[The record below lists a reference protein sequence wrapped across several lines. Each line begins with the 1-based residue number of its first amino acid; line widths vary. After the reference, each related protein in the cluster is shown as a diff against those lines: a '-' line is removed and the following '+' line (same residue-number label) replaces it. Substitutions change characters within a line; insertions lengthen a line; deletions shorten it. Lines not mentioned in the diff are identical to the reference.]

1 MGITRRGFLQLT
13 GAALVTSVMCEF
25 AEQTPAMAAEPGGSY
40 KLVNVT
46 ETATVCCY
54 CSGGCG
60 TIVSVRDD
68 ELINVEGDPDHP
80 INRGGLCSKGASQF
94 AVNSV
99 IDPETDLA
107 IINPN
112 RLLTPKVRRAGK
124 TEWEDIS
131 WEQAIDELAAKI
143 KKTRDESYEATEEIE
158 FTDKVT
164 GAKTKQMVTVNR
176 CESIASFGAAALDNE
191 EGYALQ
197 KLCRGLGMTY
207 IEHQA
212 RI

>member
-13 GAALVTSVMCEF
+13 GVAFASSVMYQF
-25 AEQTPAMAAEPGGSY
+25 AQQSSAFAVDTGQEW
-40 KLVNVT
+40 KLVGVT
-46 ETATVCCY
+46 ETPTVCCY

-60 TIVSVRDD
+60 TIVSVRDSK
-68 ELINVEGDPDHP
+68 LINVEGDPDHP
-80 INRGGLCSKGASQF
+80 INRGGLCSKGSSQF

-99 IDPETDLA
+99 IDPETGEA

-112 RLLTPKVRRAGK
+112 RLLKPKVRRAGK
-124 TEWEDIS
+124 SEWEDIT
-131 WEQAIDELAAKI
+131 WEAAIAEIAAKI
-143 KKTRDESYEATEEIE
+143 KKTRDENYTEK
-158 FTDKVT
+158 DDD
-164 GAKTKQMVTVNR
+164 GVTVNR
-176 CESIASFGAAALDNE
+176 CEAIASFGAAALDNE

-197 KLCRGLGMTY
+197 KLCRGLGLTY

>member
-1 MGITRRGFLQLT
+1 MDITRRGFFQLA
-13 GAALVTSVMCEF
+13 GAALMTSVVFEF
-25 AEQTPAMAAEPGGSY
+25 AEQSPAMAFIPAAAY
-40 KLVNVT
+40 KLVNTT

-60 TIVSVRDD
+60 TLVSVRDKK
-68 ELINVEGDPDHP
+68 LINVEGDPDHP
-80 INRGGLCSKGASQF
+80 INRGGLCSKGSSQF

-99 IDPETDLA
+99 IDPETGEA

-112 RLLTPKVRRAGK
+112 RLLKPKVRRPGK
-124 TEWEDIS
+124 SAWEDIS
-131 WEQAIDELAAKI
+131 WEAAIGEIAAKI
-143 KKTRDESYEATEEIE
+143 KATRDANYTEK
-158 FTDKVT
+158 DDT
-164 GAKTKQMVTVNR
+164 GVTVNR
-176 CESIASFGAAALDNE
+176 CEAIANFGAAALDNE

-197 KLCRGLGMTY
+197 KLCRGLGLTY

>member
-1 MGITRRGFLQLT
+1 
-13 GAALVTSVMCEF
+13 
-25 AEQTPAMAAEPGGSY
+25 
-40 KLVNVT
+40 
-46 ETATVCCY
+46 VCCY

-60 TIVSVRDD
+60 TIVSVRDGV
-68 ELINVEGDPDHP
+68 LINVEGDPDHP
-80 INRGGLCSKGASQF
+80 INRGGLCSKGSSQF

-99 IDPETDLA
+99 IDPATDKA

-112 RLLTPKVRRAGK
+112 RLLTPKVRRPGAS
-124 TEWEDIS
+124 EWEDIS
-131 WEQAIDELAAKI
+131 WERAIEEIAIKV
-143 KKTRDESYEATEEIE
+143 KKTRDDAYEAI
-158 FTDKVT
+158 DAD
-164 GAKTKQMVTVNR
+164 GVTVNR

-197 KLCRGLGMTY
+197 KLCRGLGLTY

>member
-1 MGITRRGFLQLT
+1 MSVTRRDFFKLT
-13 GAALVTSVMCEF
+13 GAAFVSTAMFEF
-25 AEQTPAMAAEPGGSY
+25 VGQTPAMAVETEAGW
-40 KLVNVT
+40 KLLNVV
-46 ETATVCCY
+46 ETSTVCCY

-60 TIVSVRDD
+60 TIVSVRDG

-80 INRGGLCSKGASQF
+80 INRGGLCSKGSSQF

-99 IDPETDLA
+99 IDPKTDEA

-112 RLLTPKVRRAGK
+112 RLQKPKVRRPGK
-124 TEWEDIS
+124 SEWEDIS
-131 WEQAIDELAAKI
+131 WEQAIDEIAAKV
-143 KKTRDESYEATEEIE
+143 KATRDAAYEAKDEA
-158 FTDKVT
+158 
-164 GAKTKQMVTVNR
+164 GVTVNR
-176 CESIASFGAAALDNE
+176 CESIANFGAAALDNE

-197 KLCRGLGMTY
+197 KLCRGLGLTY

>member
-1 MGITRRGFLQLT
+1 MSVTRRDFLKLT
-13 GAALVTSVMCEF
+13 GAAFMSAAVYEF
-25 AEQTPAMAAEPGGSY
+25 VGQSPAMAVEQNAGW
-40 KLVNVT
+40 KLRDVV
-46 ETATVCCY
+46 ETSTVCCY

-60 TIVSVRDD
+60 TIVSVRDG
-68 ELINVEGDPDHP
+68 ELVNVEGDPDHP
-80 INRGGLCSKGASQF
+80 INRGGLCSKGSSQF

-99 IDPETDLA
+99 IDPETDKV

-112 RLLTPKVRRAGK
+112 RLQKPKVRRAGK
-124 TEWEDIS
+124 SEWEDIS

-143 KKTRDESYEATEEIE
+143 KKTRDDAYEEKD
-158 FTDKVT
+158 TD
-164 GAKTKQMVTVNR
+164 GVTVNR
-176 CESIASFGAAALDNE
+176 CESIANFGAAALDNE

-197 KLCRGLGMTY
+197 KLCRGLGLTY

>member
-1 MGITRRGFLQLT
+1 MSITRRGFFKLS
-13 GAALVTSVMCEF
+13 GAALITSVVFEF
-25 AEQTPAMAAEPGGSY
+25 AEQSPALAAEAAADY
-40 KLVNVT
+40 KLVDTT

-60 TIVSVRDD
+60 TLVSMRDGK
-68 ELINVEGDPDHP
+68 LINVEGDPDHP
-80 INRGGLCSKGASQF
+80 INRGGLCSKGSSQF

-99 IDPETDLA
+99 IDPETGEA

-112 RLLTPKVRRAGK
+112 RLLKPKVRRAGK
-124 TEWEDIS
+124 SEWEDIS
-131 WEQAIDELAAKI
+131 WEEAISEIAAKL
-143 KKTRDESYEATEEIE
+143 KKTRDENYEE
-158 FTDKVT
+158 TDENGV
-164 GAKTKQMVTVNR
+164 VVNR
-176 CESIASFGAAALDNE
+176 TEAIASMGAAALDNE

>member
-13 GAALVTSVMCEF
+13 GAALMSSVMYEF
-25 AEQTPAMAAEPGGSY
+25 VGQSPAMAAEPDQEW
-40 KLVNVT
+40 KLVDVK
-46 ETATVCCY
+46 ETPTVCCY

-60 TIVSVRDD
+60 TIVSVRDGK
-68 ELINVEGDPDHP
+68 LINVEGDPDHP
-80 INRGGLCSKGASQF
+80 INRGGLCSKGSSQF

-99 IDPETDLA
+99 IDPETGKA

-112 RLLTPKVRRAGK
+112 RLLKPKVRRPGK
-124 TEWEDIS
+124 SDWEDIS
-131 WEQAIDELAAKI
+131 WEKAIEEIAAKI
-143 KKTRDESYEATEEIE
+143 KKTRDANYEEKDEA
-158 FTDKVT
+158 
-164 GAKTKQMVTVNR
+164 GVTVNR
-176 CESIASFGAAALDNE
+176 CEAIANFGAAALDNE

-197 KLCRGLGMTY
+197 KLCRSLGLTY